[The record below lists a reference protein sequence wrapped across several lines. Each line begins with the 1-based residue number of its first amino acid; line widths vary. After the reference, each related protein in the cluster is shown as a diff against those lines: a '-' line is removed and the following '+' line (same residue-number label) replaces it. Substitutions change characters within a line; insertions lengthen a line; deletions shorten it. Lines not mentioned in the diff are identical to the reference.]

1 MSPTTP
7 TARVRKLESLPADT
21 VLTGLPVA
29 TVDVTPDELS
39 RRVQLKWSELDS
51 ELGPVRVAVVRLP
64 DDNHRFA
71 LSSYRE
77 APWESV
83 TIEADGTA
91 TEADVD
97 ALLRRLQIKASEV
110 ADRVPV
116 RAAAPG
122 GTEQR
127 PAKLNSSEVAAGA
140 RLERLSERDASSAPL
155 REPAPTGG
163 RTRSDRRTRSTKTP
177 ARKAGR
183 RKGQATRAAEAFRLV
198 ATEPGITIPEL
209 AQKMGIKQ
217 NYLYRVMPGLEQEGK
232 VRKKGRGWHPASHRA
247 QRA

>member
-1 MSPTTP
+1 MSQTTP
-7 TARVRKLESLPADT
+7 TTRVRKLESLPADT

-39 RRVQLKWSELDS
+39 RRVQLKWSDLDS

-64 DDNHRFA
+64 NDTHRFA

-116 RAAAPG
+116 RAAEPG
-122 GTEQR
+122 RTEQR
-127 PAKLNSSEVAAGA
+127 LAGLDLSEVAAQA
-140 RLERLSERDASSAPL
+140 RPERAS
-155 REPAPTGG
+155 TGG
-163 RTRSDRRTRSTKTP
+163 QPRPDRRTRSAKSP

-183 RKGQATRAAEAFRLV
+183 RKGQATRATEAFRLV
-198 ATEPGITIPEL
+198 ANEPGITIPEL
-209 AQKMGIKQ
+209 AQKMGINQ
-217 NYLYRVMPGLEQEGK
+217 NYLYRVMPGLEKEGK
-232 VRKKGRGWHPASHRA
+232 VRKKGRGWHPAAHRA